1 MSDHQA
7 EATRCPRCRAP
18 AEEAA
23 AFCEECGAR
32 FERVCPS
39 CRTPVGVSARFCRG
53 CGAPLGADDRSPA
66 SFTPSHLAS
75 KILAS
80 RAALEGERKQVTAL
94 FADLRG
100 SMELLEG
107 VDPEEARRLMDPAV
121 QIMMDAVHRYEGTV
135 NHVLGDGIMALFGA
149 PIAHEDAP
157 RRALYA
163 ALAIRDL
170 VARYGEQVRRERGVV
185 IQVRVGVNSG
195 EVVVRAIGSDLRLDY
210 SAVGH
215 AVGLAARMESL
226 AKPDSI
232 LVTGATHALTEDYFR
247 WSPLGPMAVKGSSQP
262 IDAYE
267 LLSPSEVRTRLQAG
281 ARRGLTPFVGRARE
295 LDQLKE
301 TLELAKQGH
310 GQVVGV
316 VGDPG
321 VGKSRLFLEF
331 KGLDRA
337 AGCLALE
344 AFSVSFGKATAYLPL
359 IDLLRGYFRIGD
371 DDDPDHV
378 REKVI
383 GRLLALDERLRD
395 TVPRFLDLLG
405 RGDDQ
410 AAAEDADHR
419 RRLRVDAVKR
429 LFLRESVRQPVV
441 LVFEDLHW
449 VDDDTLALLGS
460 LVEGLPTSR
469 VLLLTNFRPEFTPPW
484 TGRTYFSLLRLDPL
498 AEESAAELL
507 SVLLGPDPALE
518 ELRALL
524 LRRGGGNPFFTEELV
539 RSLVEREALVG
550 APGAYRPAGDI
561 SRLELPPTVQGVLA
575 ARIDRLEPDAKRTLQ
590 TAAVIGKEFALSLL
604 ERVSDLP
611 PEGLARALD
620 ALKDAEFIYEQ
631 AIYPEVEYTFKHA
644 LTQEVAAQGLL
655 AERRRELHGRVGEAI
670 ESLYAARVD
679 EYVGALA
686 HHFAQGGDCEKAAR
700 YLYLAGLR
708 AGRLG
713 ALDEAKRLLE
723 EARGRARELP
733 AGAERDRRRMDV
745 LKELAVLVWI
755 LVQEGWED
763 ELEEI
768 DEELTEVAASLGA
781 FTELAWVYSSR
792 STLLGFISGARGA
805 LSCAE
810 KVRAL
815 AGRLPDEEIAW

>member
-1 MSDHQA
+1 MSEHQA
-7 EATRCPRCRAP
+7 EASRCPRCRAP
-18 AEEAA
+18 AAEAA

-39 CRTPVGVSARFCRG
+39 CRTPVGVSARFCRS

-107 VDPEEARRLMDPAV
+107 VDLEEARRLMDPAV
-121 QIMMDAVHRYEGTV
+121 ALMMDAVHRYEGTV
-135 NHVLGDGIMALFGA
+135 NHVLGAG
-149 PIAHEDAP
+149 
-157 RRALYA
+157 
-163 ALAIRDL
+163 
-170 VARYGEQVRRERGVV
+170 

-215 AVGLAARMESL
+215 AVGLAARMEGL
-226 AKPDSI
+226 AKPDSV
-232 LVTGATHALTEDYFR
+232 LVTGVTHALTEDYFH
-247 WSPLGPMAVKGSSQP
+247 WSPLGPIAVKGSSQP
-262 IDAYE
+262 LEAYE
-267 LLSPSEVRTRLQAG
+267 LLGPSEVRTRLQAG
-281 ARRGLTPFVGRARE
+281 ARHGLTPFVGRARE
-295 LDQLKE
+295 IDHLKG

-405 RGDDQ
+405 GGDDL

-429 LFLRESVRQPVV
+429 LFLQP
-441 LVFEDLHW
+441 L
-449 VDDDTLALLGS
+449 
-460 LVEGLPTSR
+460 
-469 VLLLTNFRPEFTPPW
+469 
-484 TGRTYFSLLRLDPL
+484 
-498 AEESAAELL
+498 
-507 SVLLGPDPALE
+507 
-518 ELRALL
+518 
-524 LRRGGGNPFFTEELV
+524 
-539 RSLVEREALVG
+539 
-550 APGAYRPAGDI
+550 
-561 SRLELPPTVQGVLA
+561 
-575 ARIDRLEPDAKRTLQ
+575 
-590 TAAVIGKEFALSLL
+590 
-604 ERVSDLP
+604 
-611 PEGLARALD
+611 
-620 ALKDAEFIYEQ
+620 
-631 AIYPEVEYTFKHA
+631 
-644 LTQEVAAQGLL
+644 
-655 AERRRELHGRVGEAI
+655 
-670 ESLYAARVD
+670 
-679 EYVGALA
+679 
-686 HHFAQGGDCEKAAR
+686 
-700 YLYLAGLR
+700 
-708 AGRLG
+708 
-713 ALDEAKRLLE
+713 
-723 EARGRARELP
+723 
-733 AGAERDRRRMDV
+733 
-745 LKELAVLVWI
+745 
-755 LVQEGWED
+755 
-763 ELEEI
+763 
-768 DEELTEVAASLGA
+768 
-781 FTELAWVYSSR
+781 
-792 STLLGFISGARGA
+792 
-805 LSCAE
+805 
-810 KVRAL
+810 
-815 AGRLPDEEIAW
+815 

>member
-1 MSDHQA
+1 MSEHQA
-7 EATRCPRCRAP
+7 EASRCPRCRAP
-18 AEEAA
+18 AAEAA

-39 CRTPVGVSARFCRG
+39 CGTRVGVSARFCRS
-53 CGAPLGADDRSPA
+53 CGAPLGADDRAPA

-149 PIAHEDAP
+149 P
-157 RRALYA
+157 
-163 ALAIRDL
+163 
-170 VARYGEQVRRERGVV
+170 
-185 IQVRVGVNSG
+185 
-195 EVVVRAIGSDLRLDY
+195 
-210 SAVGH
+210 
-215 AVGLAARMESL
+215 MESL

-232 LVTGATHALTEDYFR
+232 LVTGATYALAEDYFR
-247 WSPLGPMAVKGSSQP
+247 WSPLGAIAVKGSSQP
-262 IDAYE
+262 VEAYE
-267 LLSPSEVRTRLQAG
+267 LLGPSEVRTRLQAG
-281 ARRGLTPFVGRARE
+281 ARHGLTPFVGRSRE
-295 LDQLKE
+295 MEHLKE

-344 AFSVSFGKATAYLPL
+344 GFSVSFGKATAYLPL
-359 IDLLRGYFRIGD
+359 IDLLRRYFRIGD

-395 TVPRFLDLLG
+395 AVPRFLDLLG
-405 RGDDQ
+405 GGDDQ

-429 LFLRESVRQPVV
+429 LFLRESERQPVV
-441 LVFEDLHW
+441 LIFEDLHW

-469 VLLLTNFRPEFTPPW
+469 LLLLTNFRPEFTPPW
-484 TGRTYFSLLRLDPL
+484 KGRTYFSLLRLDPL

-507 SVLLGPDPALE
+507 AHLLGPDPALK

-524 LRRGGGNPFFTEELV
+524 LRRGGGNPFFSEELV

-590 TAAVIGKEFALSLL
+590 TAAVIGKEFALPLL

-611 PEGLARALD
+611 AEGLA
-620 ALKDAEFIYEQ
+620 
-631 AIYPEVEYTFKHA
+631 
-644 LTQEVAAQGLL
+644 AA
-655 AERRRELHGRVGEAI
+655 
-670 ESLYAARVD
+670 
-679 EYVGALA
+679 
-686 HHFAQGGDCEKAAR
+686 
-700 YLYLAGLR
+700 
-708 AGRLG
+708 LG
-713 ALDEAKRLLE
+713 AL
-723 EARGRARELP
+723 
-733 AGAERDRRRMDV
+733 
-745 LKELAVLVWI
+745 
-755 LVQEGWED
+755 Q
-763 ELEEI
+763 
-768 DEELTEVAASLGA
+768 S
-781 FTELAWVYSSR
+781 
-792 STLLGFISGARGA
+792 
-805 LSCAE
+805 
-810 KVRAL
+810 
-815 AGRLPDEEIAW
+815 